1 MPNRTICE
9 ALKELRTCHETRNY
23 SYMIGLIEE
32 IQSMGKVYTTTIEL
46 GKTTPSLDLETEVD
60 ATFETSHIDLDL
72 IEKTIPKFI
81 GDIEQYPPKFSAV
94 KIDGKRAYKYAR
106 ETSIYLN
113 HEYSGKGRG
122 LTLYQHLIDEIR
134 KTPIHVLIACIAR
147 PNDAS
152 VALHEKL
159 GFYKVGQLEEVGH
172 KFDNYIDVGC
182 WQLKL

>member
-1 MPNRTICE
+1 MIRSATIE
-9 ALKELRTCHETRNY
+9 DSSQIANIY
-23 SYMIGLIEE
+23 NWYIEN
-32 IQSMGKVYTTTIEL
+32 TTISFEE
-46 GKTTPSLDLETEVD
+46 TTLSSGDMAQRIVQSDSTCPSYVMIEDGQLIGFAY
-60 ATFETSHIDLDL
+60 ATRWNIRS
-72 IEKTIPKFI
+72 
-81 GDIEQYPPKFSAV
+81 
-94 KIDGKRAYKYAR
+94 AYKYAR
-106 ETSIYLN
+106 ETSIYLH
-113 HEYSGKGRG
+113 HEYSRKGRG

-134 KTPIHVLIACIAR
+134 KTPIHVLIACIAL